1 MTLCPHCAREM
12 KTIADHMEEIDDD
25 DILVAFEDLK
35 GSSEKMWE
43 QTRYLVCTN
52 PECPGE

>member
-1 MTLCPHCAREM
+1 MTLCPYCDLEM
-12 KTIADHMEEIDDD
+12 KIIADHMEEIDDV

-43 QTRYLVCTN
+43 QTRFLVCTN
-52 PECPGE
+52 PECSGE